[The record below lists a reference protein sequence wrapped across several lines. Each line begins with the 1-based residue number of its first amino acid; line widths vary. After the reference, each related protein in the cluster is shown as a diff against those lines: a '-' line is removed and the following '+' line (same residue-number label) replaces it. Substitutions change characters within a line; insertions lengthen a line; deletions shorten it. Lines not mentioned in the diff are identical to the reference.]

1 MSTTPPAGW
10 YPDPTTPGTQRW
22 WDGAQ
27 WSDHTAPL
35 QASAPTRATPGSGP
49 LPQLASFGQR
59 LGATIVD
66 GLVLS
71 VPIVLLFGI
80 LFFLVVA
87 AAGSGLDGSGN
98 GAAGGIAVA
107 GFGLVGLVM
116 LLSLVA
122 PVLYGVGF
130 EGSPHG
136 QTIGKWMLGIR
147 VVDGPTA
154 GQLATSRA
162 FVRVLVRSFA
172 SGAIFALGYLWML
185 WDDQNRTWHDL
196 AADSRVVVAS
206 GPKPAFGELLR
217 SWTLRG

>member
-22 WDGAQ
+22 WDGTQ
-27 WSDHTAPL
+27 WSEHTAPL
-35 QASAPTRATPGSGP
+35 PGPGPTGAPTGG

-59 LGATIVD
+59 LGAAIID

-71 VPIVLLFGI
+71 VPIVLLFGV
-80 LFFLVVA
+80 LFLLVAA
-87 AAGSGLDGSGN
+87 AAGSSLDGGGN
-98 GAAGGIAVA
+98 GAAGGLAFA
-107 GFGLVGLVM
+107 GFGLFAVVL

-130 EGSPHG
+130 EGSRYG
-136 QTIGKWMLGIR
+136 QTVGKWVLGIR

-172 SGAIFALGYLWML
+172 SGAVFALGYLWML

-196 AADSRVVVAS
+196 AADSRVVVAA
-206 GPKPAFGELLR
+206 GPKPGFGELLR
-217 SWTLRG
+217 SWSLRG

>member
-35 QASAPTRATPGSGP
+35 QASPPPGAAPGSGP

-206 GPKPAFGELLR
+206 GPKPAFGELLG